1 MREALEQAKL
11 AKKLGDLP
19 FGAVIVLGGQIV
31 GKGKCE
37 DGTTGDVTEHAEINA
52 LRQACKTLKT
62 NDLRNCTIYSTNE
75 PCPMCASAIFQAKI
89 SKIIIGLTRNDL
101 PQLLR
106 QRKILMRDLAI
117 DSGYE
122 INIETGVLK
131 EEILEQ
137 FEDIKK

>member
-1 MREALEQAKL
+1 MRGALEQAKL

-19 FGAVIVLGGQIV
+19 FGAVIVLGSQIV

-52 LRQACKTLKT
+52 LRQACRTLKK
-62 NDLRNCTIYSTNE
+62 NDLRDCTIYSTNE

-89 SKIIIGLTRNDL
+89 SKIIVGLTRNDL

-106 QRKILMRDLAI
+106 QRKILMKDLAA

-137 FEDIKK
+137 FEDAKK